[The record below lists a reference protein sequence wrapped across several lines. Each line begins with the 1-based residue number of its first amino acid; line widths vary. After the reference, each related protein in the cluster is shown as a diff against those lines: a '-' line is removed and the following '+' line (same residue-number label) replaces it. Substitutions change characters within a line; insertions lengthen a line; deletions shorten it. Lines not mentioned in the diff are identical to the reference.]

1 MPRKTSKGGAQQ
13 VGVISKVLLIL
24 QTIQATPTGLSLKA
38 ICDTTGLN
46 KSTAYRFLS
55 HLESEG
61 YLVRTEA
68 RTYLLGPQLTLMMT
82 QANRSNTLQSVAR
95 PILWDLWK
103 STQETVN
110 LAILDQGT
118 VLYLDV
124 IDSPHEF
131 RLSSRVGSR
140 RPLHATAL
148 GKALAAYLAPEQE
161 RVLLDGMP
169 FQSLTPKTVM
179 NLLQFRRELDLA
191 RSQGYAV
198 DDEEAVTGARCVAA
212 AVLGTNGRS
221 VAAISISGPVT
232 RVTTAH
238 LPTFGSALT
247 QSSRAISKAMG
258 YVQPEPVPGLANEDR
273 PVQEIAG

>member
-1 MPRKTSKGGAQQ
+1 MPRKTSKAGAQQ
-13 VGVISKVLLIL
+13 VGVISKVLRIL
-24 QTIQATPTGLSLKA
+24 QTIQATPTGLSLKS
-38 ICDTTGLN
+38 ICDATGLN

-95 PILWDLWK
+95 PILWELWK

-179 NLLQFRRELDLA
+179 NLLQFRRELDLV
-191 RSQGYAV
+191 RSQGYAI

-212 AVLGTNGRS
+212 TVLGTNGRS

-247 QSSRAISKAMG
+247 HSSRAISRAMG
-258 YVQPEPVPGLANEDR
+258 YVQAEPVSGLVGEDR
-273 PVQEIAG
+273 PAQEIAG

>member
-1 MPRKTSKGGAQQ
+1 MTSKKSKSGAHQ
-13 VGVISKVLLIL
+13 VGVISKVLRIL
-24 QTIQATPTGLSLKA
+24 QAIQSTPTGLSLKA
-38 ICDTTGLN
+38 ICDITRVN
-46 KSTAYRFLS
+46 KSTAYRFLC

-118 VLYLDV
+118 VLYVDV

-161 RVLLDGMP
+161 RVLLDGLP

-179 NLLQFRRELDLA
+179 NLLQFRRELDYV

-212 AVLGTNGRS
+212 AVLGANGRS
-221 VAAISISGPVT
+221 VAAISVSGPVT

-238 LPTFGSALT
+238 LPTFGSALM
-247 QSSRAISKAMG
+247 QSSLAISRAMG
-258 YVQPEPVPGLANEDR
+258 YSQSESVSGFAGQER
-273 PVQEIAG
+273 PSHEIAS